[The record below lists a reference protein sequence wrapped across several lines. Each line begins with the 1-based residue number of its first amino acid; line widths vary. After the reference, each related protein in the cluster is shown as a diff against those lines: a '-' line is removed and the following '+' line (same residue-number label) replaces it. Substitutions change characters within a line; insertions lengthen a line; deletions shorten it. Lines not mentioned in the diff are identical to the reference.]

1 MNKLPKD
8 RLSKAVFKSYSKTVF
23 LSIIF
28 LAFLLS
34 GNLVFADS
42 TVSAENDSSDNLN
55 NLMEIVPNN
64 DMILDESFKELL
76 KIQEQK
82 QTMMI
87 CSLTLVTP
95 YYNCSEQWEINVYPN
110 KYSGMI
116 PCPVS
121 NTDNLYGCTNYLHK
135 KIDML
140 KIGLDRKDDCN
151 RTILLHELLH
161 MKYQDQT
168 PHYSCI
174 YW

>member
-1 MNKLPKD
+1 MKNRQIKAGF
-8 RLSKAVFKSYSKTVF
+8 RLLSNTVF
-23 LSIIF
+23 LTIIF
-28 LAFLLS
+28 LIFWQS
-34 GNLVFADS
+34 GNMIFADS
-42 TVSAENDSSDNLN
+42 TETAINDSSNNLN
-55 NLMEIVPNN
+55 NVIEINPNN
-64 DMILDESFKELL
+64 AKSVDESFNELL
-76 KIQEQK
+76 EIHEQK

-95 YYNCSEQWEINVYPN
+95 YYNCSEQWEINIYPN

-151 RTILLHELLH
+151 RTILMHELLH
-161 MKYQDQT
+161 MKYKDQT

-174 YW
+174 FW

>member
-1 MNKLPKD
+1 MKNRHIKAGF
-8 RLSKAVFKSYSKTVF
+8 RLFSKTVF

-28 LAFLLS
+28 LIFWQS
-34 GNLVFADS
+34 GNMVFADS
-42 TVSAENDSSDNLN
+42 TETAIIDSTNYLN
-55 NLMEIVPNN
+55 GFIEISPNN
-64 DMILDESFKELL
+64 AKTVDKSFNELL

-82 QTMMI
+82 QSMMI
-87 CSLTLVTP
+87 CSLTLSVP
-95 YYNCSEQWEINVYPN
+95 YYDCSEKWEINVYPN

-121 NTDNLYGCTNYLHK
+121 DTDNIYGCTNFLHK

-151 RTILLHELLH
+151 RTILMHELLH
-161 MKYQDQT
+161 MKYKDQT
-168 PHYSCI
+168 PHSSCI

>member
-1 MNKLPKD
+1 MKN
-8 RLSKAVFKSYSKTVF
+8 RLIKAVFKLHSKTVF

-28 LAFLLS
+28 LTFWLS

-42 TVSAENDSSDNLN
+42 TETIENDASDNLN
-55 NLMEIVPNN
+55 NLIEIGTN
-64 DMILDESFKELL
+64 DANRLDESFKEFLE
-76 KIQEQK
+76 IQEQK

-87 CSLTLVTP
+87 CSLTIITP
-95 YYNCSEQWEINVYPN
+95 YYDCSEQWEINVYPN

-121 NTDNLYGCTNYLHK
+121 DTDNLYGCTNYLHK

-161 MKYQDQT
+161 MKYNDQT